1 MSEKKTYEGG
11 CHCKRVRY
19 NVTTDLA
26 QVIACNCSICAKS
39 GSLLTFVMP
48 DQFELLSGGDALTDY
63 QFNKKV
69 IHHTFC
75 STCGIKSYATGTGPG
90 GQEMVAINIR
100 CLEGVDPSTL
110 PLINYDGKNL

>member
-1 MSEKKTYEGG
+1 MSEKKTYEGS

-26 QVIACNCSICAKS
+26 QIIACNCSICAKS
-39 GSLLTFVMP
+39 GTLLTFVPP
-48 DQFELLSGGDALTDY
+48 DQFELLSGEDALTDY
-63 QFNKKV
+63 QFSEKV

-75 STCGIKSYATGTGPG
+75 STCGIKSYATGTRPG
-90 GQEMVAINIR
+90 KPEMVAINVR

-110 PLINYDGKNL
+110 PLIHYDGKNR